1 MYGSVC
7 KVPGEC
13 RGIEGNVRGKYGSGQ
28 KVPEECRR
36 IQGNAMERMR
46 GCKVQGECRGM
57 PSKLKAVG
65 EKCQGNAGKYSE
77 IPRERIGSACKPPEE
92 CREMP
97 GECKSGWTPQGNAAE
112 CSQENVWKLV
122 QSDTLMQGNDRGIHG
137 IVWNWV

>member
-13 RGIEGNVRGKYGSGQ
+13 RGIEGNVRGKYGSGR

-36 IQGNAMERMR
+36 IQGNAMERVG
-46 GCKVQGECRGM
+46 GCKVPGECRGM

-65 EKCQGNAGKYSE
+65 EKCQGNAGKYRE

-92 CREMP
+92 CRKCQENVREWVKSP
-97 GECKSGWTPQGNAAE
+97 GECSGMQPGE
-112 CSQENVWKLV
+112 CMEIGPK
-122 QSDTLMQGNDRGIHG
+122 
-137 IVWNWV
+137 